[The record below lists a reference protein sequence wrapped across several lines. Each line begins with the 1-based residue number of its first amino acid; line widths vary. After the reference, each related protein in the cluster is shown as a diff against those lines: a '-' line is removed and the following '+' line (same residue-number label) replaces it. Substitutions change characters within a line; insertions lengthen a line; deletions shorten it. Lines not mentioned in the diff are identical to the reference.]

1 MERDDHIVV
10 LNVLTKADIQKL
22 ANRTNAIRG
31 EYSLSLSLFHRD
43 GLLIS
48 IAPEQTN
55 ATTKT
60 VQRGALRAEGT
71 VISTVMI
78 MMSTMMTARM
88 SSSLVQLS
96 CWVRPPRLMR
106 LVELN
111 SRLMLRGRL
120 RIGGTTG
127 RGPTLVVCRLRV
139 GETEGRRRLRCE
151 IGVIRGNAS
160 FIRRIIFLAGSDDM
174 CLPIISSCVP
184 TSSNLHEPS
193 DSHVMKFFKCN
204 GFYVGGGLAS
214 PRISFLQTLIWCTQ
228 TRYCIAA
235 LLYLNAMNRR

>member
-31 EYSLSLSLFHRD
+31 EYSLSLSLFHWD

-60 VQRGALRAEGT
+60 VQRGVLRAEGT

-96 CWVRPPRLMR
+96 CWVRPSRMMR
-106 LVELN
+106 LVGLK
-111 SRLMLRGRL
+111 SRPMFRGRL

-127 RGPTLVVCRLRV
+127 KVLMPVVRRLRV
-139 GETEGRRRLRCE
+139 GGTEGRRRLRCE
-151 IGVIRGNAS
+151 VGMIRGS
-160 FIRRIIFLAGSDDM
+160 FIRGTFSLLDLTTCALR
-174 CLPIISSCVP
+174 SSRVV
-184 TSSNLHEPS
+184 S
-193 DSHVMKFFKCN
+193 
-204 GFYVGGGLAS
+204 
-214 PRISFLQTLIWCTQ
+214 
-228 TRYCIAA
+228 
-235 LLYLNAMNRR
+235 